1 MIHFFRRI
9 RQKLLSENRLTRYFI
24 YAIGE
29 IALVMIGIL
38 LALQVNN
45 WNEKRKAIIEEREI
59 LEQLRTDF
67 TRNQESLEKWVDT
80 HRDMYN
86 RVISV
91 STLISLDPKPIA
103 HHVLDSLMVAVY
115 YNPEYKP
122 VNNTLSTISSSGKL
136 AIIRDHPLKELI
148 SSWTSAMDDYKSNI
162 DYTFNHYFSYT
173 SPFLNKNY
181 QMRNLKTDD
190 GLGHAG
196 PSKLAKSNSLILS
209 NKEFENYVE
218 LKRLN
223 SAQSVIHS
231 EKVYAIQQNIIER
244 IDDVLN
250 EY

>member
-1 MIHFFRRI
+1 MIQFFRRI
-9 RQKLLSENRLTRYFI
+9 RQKLLTEGKLSKYLV

-29 IALVMIGIL
+29 IALVMVGIL

-45 WNEKRKAIIEEREI
+45 WNEERKAIIEEKEI
-59 LEQLRTDF
+59 LEQLRIDF
-67 TRNQESLEKWVDT
+67 TRNQESLVKWVDT
-80 HRDMYN
+80 HRNMYN

-91 STLISLDPKPIA
+91 SSLISPEPKPIT
-103 HHVLDSLMVAVY
+103 HNELDSLMVAVY

-136 AIIRDHPLKELI
+136 AIIRDHTLKELI
-148 SSWTSAMDDYKSNI
+148 SSWTNAMDDYKNNVN
-162 DYTFNHYFSYT
+162 YTFNHYFSYT

-181 QMRNLKTDD
+181 QMRNLRIDD

-196 PSKLAKSNSLILS
+196 PSKLAESNSAILS

-231 EKVYAIQQNIIER
+231 EKVFAIQQNIIER
-244 IDDVLN
+244 IDKVLN
-250 EY
+250 EN